1 LIRPEAWLRL
11 LAERGTGS
19 GRREGTTAGRL
30 AEVVGRGRRLSNR
43 GPMTEERS
51 PRDLRTAL
59 RKRILKAR
67 CALGARAELD
77 RPVFVVG
84 CGRSGTT
91 VLGDMLSRHSQ
102 VTYLNEYRQLWTR
115 AYPETD
121 IWSERALERGGR
133 IDLTAEIC
141 SPERD
146 RKLRV
151 NFYCETLARGGSRLV
166 EKLPINSFRLG
177 FVDAVFPGALYVHLM
192 RNGLEVARSIERM
205 SESEL
210 WYGHDDAKWK
220 LLVRY
225 ARADER
231 YAGLDE
237 LCDTYRKRGLLEW
250 RMSVEAATEFLDGV
264 APERQLS
271 LTYEELLEDPPGC
284 AGRMEDFAGLR
295 REDAVVAF
303 AEANLQRRSPRIEV
317 TRLSEAEETLAG
329 ELMRRLGYLPA

>member
-1 LIRPEAWLRL
+1 M
-11 LAERGTGS
+11 AEET
-19 GRREGTTAGRL
+19 
-30 AEVVGRGRRLSNR
+30 
-43 GPMTEERS
+43 S

-59 RKRILKAR
+59 RKRILRAR
-67 CALGARAELD
+67 CALGTRPELD

-91 VLGDMLSRHSQ
+91 VLGDMLSRHSH

-115 AYPETD
+115 AYPQTD
-121 IWSERALERGGR
+121 IWSERAVERGGR
-133 IDLTAEIC
+133 IDLAPEVC

-166 EKLPINSFRLG
+166 EKLPINNFRLG
-177 FVDAVFPGALYVHLM
+177 FVDSVFPDALYVHLL

-205 SESEL
+205 SESDL

-225 ARADER
+225 ARAHER
-231 YAGLDE
+231 YSGLDE

-250 RMSVEAATEFLDGV
+250 RMSVEAATEFLESV
-264 APERQLS
+264 APERRLN
-271 LTYEELLEDPPGC
+271 LTYEELLEDPAGC
-284 AGRMEDFAGLR
+284 AARMEDFAALP

-303 AEANLQRRSPRIEV
+303 AEANLKRRSPRIEV
-317 TRLSEAEETLAG
+317 TRLSDVEERLVG
-329 ELMRRLGYLPA
+329 DLMRRLGYLPT